1 MNHAACLLIPLAVVM
16 ASSMAQVPAADRAEL
31 SLAIRQGN
39 FERVTAI
46 VEKSPA
52 LVRAADESGFT
63 PLHIAATAG
72 RVDIIEFLLQR
83 GADIEAR
90 TAGGQTPLFQ
100 TVPLASA
107 EAFDCLLRK
116 GAVLGARDNSGRSI
130 LQFALFWQRPAMAN
144 LILARGFAIEA
155 EGPAAEEMLGEAA
168 NAGLATVVDTLL
180 SRNVPMSIALRN
192 GTTLLHSAA
201 RGGLV
206 EFAQRVIKAGAAID
220 ARDQHGLT
228 PLHVAAFHGRDDMV
242 ALLLANGADLSRRGY
257 DGRSALHLADYAGRA
272 TTVALLTR
280 AGARATPVSYPE
292 LSGPYLGQPVPGPE
306 PRLFAPGIVSSEEH
320 ETNITFTPDGR
331 ELCLSRINAD
341 QSRRWLAV
349 MRVERGRW
357 LAPQPLPFGAGGADF
372 EGAYSADGRRLFF
385 SSDRSLQAGGPR
397 KRDMDLWVV
406 EREGDS
412 WGEPRNLGPA
422 VNGQSSEY
430 MPSVDREGNLYFE
443 RNGLNVARWR
453 NGAYLQAEKIGPGI
467 TNVLNLGHP
476 FVAPDGSY
484 ILYDARRPG
493 SARSLLFISYR
504 LKTGDWSPGV
514 RAFDQDDAREYE
526 SCPTVSPDGRFVF
539 FGRDHDIYWASAAF
553 IEKRRP
559 RE

>member
-1 MNHAACLLIPLAVVM
+1 
-16 ASSMAQVPAADRAEL
+16 
-31 SLAIRQGN
+31 
-39 FERVTAI
+39 
-46 VEKSPA
+46 
-52 LVRAADESGFT
+52 
-63 PLHIAATAG
+63 
-72 RVDIIEFLLQR
+72 
-83 GADIEAR
+83 
-90 TAGGQTPLFQ
+90 
-100 TVPLASA
+100 VPLASA
-107 EAFDCLLRK
+107 EAFDVLLRK
-116 GAVLGARDNSGRSI
+116 GAALGARDNSGRSI
-130 LQFALFWQRPAMAN
+130 LQFALFWKRPAMAS
-144 LILARGFAIEA
+144 LILARGFEIEA
-155 EGPAAEEMLGEAA
+155 EGPAAQAMLEEAA
-168 NAGLATVVDTLL
+168 SAGLATVVATLL
-180 SRNVPMSIALRN
+180 SRHVPMSVGLRN

-206 EFAQRVIKAGAAID
+206 EFAERLLKAGAGID
-220 ARDQHGLT
+220 VPDQHGLT
-228 PLHVAAFHGRDDMV
+228 PLQVAAFYGRDDMV
-242 ALLLANGADLSRRGY
+242 GLLLASGADLSRRAY
-257 DGRSALHLADYAGRA
+257 DGRSALHLAEYAGRT
-272 TTVALLTR
+272 TTVTLLTR
-280 AGARATPVSYPE
+280 AGARATPLRLPE
-292 LSGPYLGQPVPGPE
+292 LTGPYLGQPVPGPE

-385 SSDRSLQAGGPR
+385 SSDRPLRPGGPR

-406 EREGDS
+406 EREAEG
-412 WGEPRNLGPA
+412 WGEPRNLGAA
-422 VNGQSSEY
+422 VNGQGNEY
-430 MPSVDREGNLYFE
+430 MPSVDREGNLFFE

-453 NGAYLQAEKIGPGI
+453 NGDYLQAEKIGPGI

-484 ILYDARRPG
+484 LLYDARRPG
-493 SARSLLFISYR
+493 SARSVLFISYR
-504 LKTGDWSPGV
+504 LKSGDWSPGV

-553 IEKRRP
+553 IEARRP